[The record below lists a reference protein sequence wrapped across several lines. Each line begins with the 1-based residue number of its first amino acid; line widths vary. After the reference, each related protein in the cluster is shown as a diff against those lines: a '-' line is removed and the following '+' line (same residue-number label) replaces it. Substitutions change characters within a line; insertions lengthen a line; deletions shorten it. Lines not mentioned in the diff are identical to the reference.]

1 MLSFI
6 GKQILELKQIF
17 GHKIMAEYEF
27 EIDGQNIIGYI
38 EDNKLTIPNHY
49 DNEPLTKCE
58 VDKHG
63 CVWCF
68 LNGDAL
74 IGLPLE

>member
-1 MLSFI
+1 MT
-6 GKQILELKQIF
+6 
-17 GHKIMAEYEF
+17 EYEF

-38 EDNKLTIPNHY
+38 EDNKLT
-49 DNEPLTKCE
+49 KCE

-68 LNGDAL
+68 FNGGAL

>member
-1 MLSFI
+1 MT
-6 GKQILELKQIF
+6 EW
-17 GHKIMAEYEF
+17 EF

-49 DNEPLTKCE
+49 DKEPLTKCE

-63 CVWCF
+63 CVWCWCA
-68 LNGDAL
+68 DRAL

>member
-1 MLSFI
+1 MT
-6 GKQILELKQIF
+6 EW
-17 GHKIMAEYEF
+17 EF

-49 DNEPLTKCE
+49 DKEPLTKCE
-58 VDKHG
+58 VDKHC

-68 LNGDAL
+68 FSGGAL
-74 IGLPLE
+74 IGLPLD

>member
-1 MLSFI
+1 MT
-6 GKQILELKQIF
+6 EW
-17 GHKIMAEYEF
+17 EF

-38 EDNKLTIPNHY
+38 EDNKLTVPNHY
-49 DNEPLTKCE
+49 DKEPLTKCE